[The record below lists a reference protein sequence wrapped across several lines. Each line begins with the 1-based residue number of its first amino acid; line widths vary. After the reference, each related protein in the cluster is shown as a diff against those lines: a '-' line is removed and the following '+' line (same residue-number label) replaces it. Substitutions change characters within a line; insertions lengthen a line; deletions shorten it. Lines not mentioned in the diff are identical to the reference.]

1 MHDEPWEGTASGYHN
16 IFRNGDRYRMYYQ
29 SIHIDFPGGE
39 LRTDSHPRFC
49 RYAESSDG
57 IFWTRPELVLYKF
70 NGSKVNNIVLTSET
84 MNGVAIDAGNPAV
97 LRDRNPDAPTRA
109 RYKAIL
115 KSSEKNGLI
124 VLASADGIRWSP
136 YFDHLILRL
145 KGAFDSQNLAFWDGS
160 HFKRWNQAFLR
171 PGPERPGTSHYGS
184 PAIA

>member
-1 MHDEPWEGTASGYHN
+1 
-16 IFRNGDRYRMYYQ
+16 MYEF
-29 SIHIDFPGGE
+29 I
-39 LRTDSHPRFC
+39 
-49 RYAESSDG
+49 
-57 IFWTRPELVLYKF
+57 
-70 NGSKVNNIVLTSET
+70 GSKVNNIVLASET

-109 RYKAIL
+109 RYKVIL

-160 HFKRWNQAFLR
+160 HFKCWNQALLR